1 MVGGGGAGRGTIAR
15 GSSWPTTHAQP
26 ALVCMR
32 RNMAPTFIS
41 PPMSAAPLA
50 PPPPRTWIV
59 PVCAC
64 PATPC
69 AERSTNTDV
78 KARILAGTVDRPTMQ
93 RDCGRETAREHFG
106 HDTSRPYG
114 LPQPL
119 DLQIYDRR
127 SSSSHLA
134 EPRMHRRLQL
144 DWIEADSAPSCRETI
159 PLRLPAAG
167 CCTVV
172 HFLRQGL

>member
-1 MVGGGGAGRGTIAR
+1 VVPAGLLHTHSRRSSACGGTWHRR
-15 GSSWPTTHAQP
+15 SFPRPCPPHHWPLH
-26 ALVCMR
+26 
-32 RNMAPTFIS
+32 
-41 PPMSAAPLA
+41 PPGPGLCLSVPV
-50 PPPPRTWIV
+50 PPPPVRRGART
-59 PVCAC
+59 PMSR
-64 PATPC
+64 PASLRAQLTGLPC
-69 AERSTNTDV
+69 
-78 KARILAGTVDRPTMQ
+78 
-93 RDCGRETAREHFG
+93 RETAGERPPASILVMILA
-106 HDTSRPYG
+106 SRPYG

-167 CCTVV
+167 CCRLQTRRTVV

>member
-119 DLQIYDRR
+119 DLQMIAAAAAATWPSHACIVVSSWIGSKLIQRLAVGRR
-127 SSSSHLA
+127 FRCGSLLLA
-134 EPRMHRRLQL
+134 AAQL
-144 DWIEADSAPSCRETI
+144 ST
-159 PLRLPAAG
+159 
-167 CCTVV
+167 
-172 HFLRQGL
+172 F